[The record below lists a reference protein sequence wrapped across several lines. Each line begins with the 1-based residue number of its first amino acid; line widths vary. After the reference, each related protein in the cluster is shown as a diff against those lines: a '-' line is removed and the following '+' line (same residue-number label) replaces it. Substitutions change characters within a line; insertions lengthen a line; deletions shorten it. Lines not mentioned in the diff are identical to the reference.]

1 MANLKNLS
9 SDPRIRG
16 IFQKHLSALSRE
28 IAQELTQPLLEHW
41 GLTNEDLGLV
51 GGPVVDTTAEPIVP
65 AALVYDA
72 KARRWICPRCRVFS
86 DPRRR
91 SVTAHLRF
99 CKAEAE
105 PKRPSETSARRVWA
119 ADRAAKRAVHA
130 ASHTPRN
137 RRQSKKKP

>member
-9 SDPRIRG
+9 ADPRIRG

-41 GLTNEDLGLV
+41 GLTQEDLGLA
-51 GGPVVDTTAEPIVP
+51 GDGPIVDTTAEPIVP

-99 CKAEAE
+99 CKAE
-105 PKRPSETSARRVWA
+105 PA
-119 ADRAAKRAVHA
+119 APVPTTK
-130 ASHTPRN
+130 T
-137 RRQSKKKP
+137 RRQKKKS